1 MVFYQRVAAATLAAA
16 IAIVP
21 FSRANAEADGESLVN
36 ALNSVFGAHKGLRAA
51 HTHGMCVKGNFVPDA
66 EAATLTKAPHFNS
79 KSPVGVIGR
88 FSMGGGDP
96 GAPNTQKDN
105 VRGMAL
111 HFDLGHDTT
120 TDMVLISAPMFIA
133 RDPDQFL
140 KLLTTV
146 ATKDKAKI
154 GEYFK
159 ENPNSTQQAQYL
171 NARQVPA
178 SYGTVDYWGVHSFT
192 ATNAEG
198 KKQLFKYKVV
208 PLAGDVG
215 LSDDEAAKKDPDFY
229 RPELKDRLAKGPVQF
244 KITALLGQAGDP
256 TDDPTTRWPDE
267 DNRKAVTLGTLSIT
281 AFEDDKTCDAG
292 MFDPTNVV
300 DGIEGPANDK
310 IFPMRSQ
317 AYAVSFSR
325 RAAP

>member
-1 MVFYQRVAAATLAAA
+1 MVSYRRVAAATLVAALS
-16 IAIVP
+16 IVP
-21 FSRANAEADGESLVN
+21 ISRAYAEADGESLIN
-36 ALNSVFGAHKGLRAA
+36 ALNAVFGAHKGLRAA
-51 HTHGMCVKGNFVPDA
+51 HTHGQCVKGNFVPDP

-79 KSPVGVIGR
+79 KTPVGVIGR

-96 GAPNTQKDN
+96 NASNAQKDN

-111 HFDLGHDTT
+111 HFDLGKDNT
-120 TDMVLISAPMFIA
+120 TDLVIISAPVFNV

-146 ATKDKAKI
+146 ATHDKAKI
-154 GEYFK
+154 GEFFK
-159 ENPNSTQQAQYL
+159 ENPNATHQAAWL
-171 NARQVPA
+171 NARPVPA
-178 SYGTVDYWGVHSFT
+178 SFATIDYWGVHSFT

-198 KKQLFKYKVV
+198 KKQLFKYKAI

-215 LSDDEAAKKDPDFY
+215 ISDDDAKKKDPDFY
-229 RPELKDRLAKGPVQF
+229 RPELQDRLGKGPVQF
-244 KITALLGQAGDP
+244 KLIAILGEPGDP
-256 TDDPTTRWPDE
+256 TNDPTERWPNE
-267 DNRKAVTLGTLSIT
+267 DQRKTVTLGTLSIT
-281 AFEDDKTCDAG
+281 AFEDNKTCDANF
-292 MFDPTNVV
+292 FDPTNVV
-300 DGIEGPANDK
+300 DGIEGPANDT

>member
-1 MVFYQRVAAATLAAA
+1 MMSYRRVAAATLVAALS
-16 IAIVP
+16 IIP
-21 FSRANAEADGESLVN
+21 MSRAYAEADGESLVN
-36 ALNSVFGAHKGLRAA
+36 ALNAVFGAHKGLRAA
-51 HTHGMCVKGNFVPDA
+51 HTHGICMKGSFVPSAD
-66 EAATLTKAPHFNS
+66 AATFSKAPHLNS
-79 KSPVGVIGR
+79 KTPVGVVGR

-96 GAPNTQKDN
+96 NASNAQKDN

-111 HFDLGHDTT
+111 HFDLGHDNT
-120 TDMVLISAPMFIA
+120 TDLVLISAPIFVA

-171 NARQVPA
+171 NARPVPA
-178 SYGTVDYWGVHSFT
+178 SYGTVDYWGVHAFT

-198 KKQLFKYKVV
+198 KKQVFKYKMIPVT
-208 PLAGDVG
+208 GDVG
-215 LSDDEAAKKDPDFY
+215 ISDDEAKKKDADFY
-229 RPELKDRLAKGPVQF
+229 RPELKDRLAKGPVEF
-244 KITALLGQAGDP
+244 KLTAILGEAGDP
-256 TDDPTTRWPDE
+256 TDDPTKLWPE
-267 DNRKAVTLGTLSIT
+267 DQRKSLTLGTLSIT
-281 AFEDDKTCDAG
+281 GLEDDKTCDAG

-300 DGIEGPANDK
+300 DGIDGPENDK